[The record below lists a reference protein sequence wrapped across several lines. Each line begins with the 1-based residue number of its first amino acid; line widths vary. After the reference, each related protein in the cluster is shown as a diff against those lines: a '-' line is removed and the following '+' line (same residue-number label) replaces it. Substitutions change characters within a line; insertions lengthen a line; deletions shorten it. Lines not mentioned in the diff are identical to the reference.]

1 MVNPKTLRT
10 AKQLVASWS
19 RVAVSAALAY
29 FLATGSLDLKAL
41 GSAALAAVVPPI
53 LRWLNP
59 NDQLGA

>member
-1 MVNPKTLRT
+1 MLNPRTVRT
-10 AKQLVASWS
+10 AKQLLASWS
-19 RVAVSAALAY
+19 RVAASAALAY
-29 FLATGSLDLKAL
+29 YMATGSLDAKAL